1 MRTAVLFRA
10 LTLLFLLLFGTQ
22 AVAAPSF
29 PPLSGRVVDNAGLL
43 SPAEKNV
50 LTTIL
55 AQHETNTTD
64 QIVVVTLNSLQ
75 GYDIADYGY
84 QLGRHWGIGQKGRD
98 NGVLLIVAP
107 DERKVRIE
115 VGYGLE
121 GELTDKL
128 SHDIVQ
134 EVILPRFKEGNYPAG
149 ILNGT
154 KAILSVL
161 KGSYAPPKRSQKVKA
176 SSSDFSGIIIFAIF
190 IITAVA
196 NVLGNLSSRLRLIF
210 GSVTGAV
217 AGAVAWVFTHAV
229 PVVLFAAVFT
239 FLMTAFGRTGVGYS
253 GRGNSGSTW
262 GSGGSS
268 GSSWGGGSFGG
279 SFGGGGGSF
288 GGGGASGSW

>member
-1 MRTAVLFRA
+1 
-10 LTLLFLLLFGTQ
+10 LLLLLFFAAH

-29 PPLSGRVVDNAGLL
+29 PALTGRVVDNAGLL
-43 SPAEKNV
+43 TPAEKNT
-50 LTTIL
+50 LTAIL
-55 AQHETNTTD
+55 AQHESNTTD
-64 QIVVVTLNSLQ
+64 QIVVVTLKDLQ

-84 QLGRHWGIGQKGRD
+84 QLGRHWGIGQKGKD
-98 NGVLLIVAP
+98 NGALLIVAP

-128 SHDIVQ
+128 SHDIIQ
-134 EVILPRFKEGNYPAG
+134 EVILPRFKEGDYPAG

-154 KAILSVL
+154 KAVLSVL
-161 KGSYAPPKRSQKVKA
+161 EGSYAPQKRSA
-176 SSSDFSGIIIFAIF
+176 EGNSSSSDFSGIIIFAVF

-196 NVLGNLSSRLRLIF
+196 NVLGNASSKLRLIF
-210 GSVTGAV
+210 GSAAGTV
-217 AGAVAWVFTHAV
+217 AGAVAWFFTHAV
-229 PVVLFAAVFT
+229 PVVLFAAAFT
-239 FLMTAFGRTGVGYS
+239 FLMTAFGRPGIGYG
-253 GRGNSGSTW
+253 GRGSSGGSW

-268 GSSWGGGSFGG
+268 GSSWGGG

>member
-1 MRTAVLFRA
+1 MRSLLHGFALFF
-10 LTLLFLLLFGTQ
+10 LLFAAQ

-29 PPLSGRVVDNAGLL
+29 PALTGRVVDNAGLL
-43 SPAEKNV
+43 SPAEKKV

-55 AQHETNTTD
+55 AQHETGTTD
-64 QIVVVTLNSLQ
+64 QIVVVTLKELQ

-84 QLGRHWGIGQKGRD
+84 QLGRHWGIGQKGQD

-107 DERKVRIE
+107 TERKVRIE

-128 SHDIVQ
+128 SHDIIQ

-154 KAILSVL
+154 KAILSAL
-161 KGSYAPPKRSQKVKA
+161 SGNYIPKKHQPKKDGM
-176 SSSDFSGIIIFAIF
+176 SSNFAGFFMFSLFFVGMLAQFF
-190 IITAVA
+190 DRF
-196 NVLGNLSSRLRLIF
+196 SSRLRLIF
-210 GSVTGAV
+210 GSITAVV
-217 AGAVAWVFTHAV
+217 AGIITWVLTNEFIVALFTAIFVFV
-229 PVVLFAAVFT
+229 
-239 FLMTAFGRTGVGYS
+239 MTTVRGLSSGYS
-253 GRGNSGSTW
+253 
-262 GSGGSS
+262 SGGSS
-268 GSSWGGGSFGG
+268 GSSWSSSSGGGS